1 MDEVGVGS
9 ILDYAVEEDLEKSDA
24 VEMEMDS
31 CSSGTGSSTVIFIS
45 VCIIEKI
52 WFSGFFER
60 IFRPDFRL
68 IFSKGLFQNS
78 NFGHQI
84 ENLEKDIPESQAPD
98 LAKVIQ
104 ICKKLVFQV

>member
-52 WFSGFFER
+52 GFSGFSTKM
-60 IFRPDFRL
+60 FRRN
-68 IFSKGLFQNS
+68 FSKDFFKNPNL
-78 NFGHQI
+78 GHQI
-84 ENLEKDIPESQAPD
+84 ENLEKIFQK
-98 LAKVIQ
+98 AKLLILQ
-104 ICKKLVFQV
+104 R

>member
-52 WFSGFFER
+52 
-60 IFRPDFRL
+60 
-68 IFSKGLFQNS
+68 
-78 NFGHQI
+78 
-84 ENLEKDIPESQAPD
+84 
-98 LAKVIQ
+98 
-104 ICKKLVFQV
+104 

>member
-45 VCIIEKI
+45 VCIIEKSDFPD
-52 WFSGFFER
+52 FSIGFFER
-60 IFRPDFRL
+60 F
-68 IFSKGLFQNS
+68 FQKS
-78 NFGHQI
+78 
-84 ENLEKDIPESQAPD
+84 
-98 LAKVIQ
+98 
-104 ICKKLVFQV
+104 

>member
-45 VCIIEKI
+45 VYRKNKI
-52 WFSGFFER
+52 SGHFPVFSTGFFDG
-60 IFRPDFRL
+60 IFWKFFFKKPHL
-68 IFSKGLFQNS
+68 
-78 NFGHQI
+78 GHQI

>member
-45 VCIIEKI
+45 FFIIEKI
-52 WFSGFFER
+52 GFSGFFDRIFDR
-60 IFRPDFRL
+60 IFRKIYSKIHILRTKLKTLKKIFQKVKLL
-68 IFSKGLFQNS
+68 ILQR
-78 NFGHQI
+78 
-84 ENLEKDIPESQAPD
+84 
-98 LAKVIQ
+98 
-104 ICKKLVFQV
+104 